1 MRNTEADTL
10 AELIED
16 CTDLPRELR
25 GAEGSA
31 LPEPGS
37 ATPWQVDDANYAQ
50 VADLDVYV

>member
-25 GAEGSA
+25 GAEDESH
-31 LPEPGS
+31 PEPGS
-37 ATPWQVDDANYAQ
+37 ATAWQVDDANYAQ
-50 VADLDVYV
+50 VADLDAYV

>member
-25 GAEGSA
+25 GEAKP
-31 LPEPGS
+31 LPEPR
-37 ATPWQVDDANYAQ
+37 AAAPWRVDDANYDQ
-50 VADLDVYV
+50 VADLEVYV

>member
-16 CTDLPRELR
+16 CTELPRELR
-25 GAEGSA
+25 GTEDNR

-37 ATPWQVDDANYAQ
+37 PTPWQVDDANYAQ

>member
-16 CTDLPRELR
+16 CTELPRELR
-25 GAEGSA
+25 GAETK
-31 LPEPGS
+31 PHHEPGS
-37 ATPWQVDDANYAQ
+37 ATPWRVDDANYAQ

>member
-16 CTDLPRELR
+16 CTEVPQELR
-25 GAEGSA
+25 GEARPAS
-31 LPEPGS
+31 EPR
-37 ATPWQVDDANYAQ
+37 AVTAWRVDEANYAQ